1 MAGVA
6 ANCAS
11 PIFFNHGKETDMN
24 GLFRPS
30 ADLFEQL
37 SRLQNQLEQTFFS
50 PGTSIRALA
59 GTNFP
64 AINIGSTPDTVEVMA
79 LAPGLDPT
87 AIQLTIDRGLLT
99 ISGERLSTLP
109 QPGESTGIYAQ
120 ERFTGA
126 FRRVLSVPDDI
137 DPGKVDASYH
147 DGVLRVT
154 LSRRE
159 SAKPRRIEIN

>member
-1 MAGVA
+1 
-6 ANCAS
+6 
-11 PIFFNHGKETDMN
+11 MN

-37 SRLQNQLEQTFFS
+37 SRLQNHFDQAFFR
-50 PGTSIRALA
+50 PGASIRALA
-59 GTNFP
+59 GASFP
-64 AINIGSTPDTVEVMA
+64 AINVGSTPDTVEVMA
-79 LAPGLDPT
+79 LAPGLDPN

-99 ISGERLSTLP
+99 ISGERQSTLP
-109 QPGESTGIYAQ
+109 EAGERTSIYAN
-120 ERFTGA
+120 ERHTGA
-126 FRRVLSVPDDI
+126 FRRVLSLPEDV
-137 DPGKVDASYH
+137 DPTKVDARYK

>member
-1 MAGVA
+1 
-6 ANCAS
+6 
-11 PIFFNHGKETDMN
+11 MN

-37 SRLQNQLEQTFFS
+37 SRLQNQFDQAFFS

-59 GTNFP
+59 GANFP
-64 AINIGSTPDTVEVMA
+64 AINVGSTPDTVEVMA

-87 AIQLTIDRGLLT
+87 AIQLTIDHGLLT

-109 QPGESTGIYAQ
+109 EPSERTGIYAQ

-126 FRRVLSVPDDI
+126 FRRVLSLPDDI
-137 DPGKVDASYH
+137 DPAKVDASYQ

-159 SAKPRRIEIN
+159 SAKPRRIEIT